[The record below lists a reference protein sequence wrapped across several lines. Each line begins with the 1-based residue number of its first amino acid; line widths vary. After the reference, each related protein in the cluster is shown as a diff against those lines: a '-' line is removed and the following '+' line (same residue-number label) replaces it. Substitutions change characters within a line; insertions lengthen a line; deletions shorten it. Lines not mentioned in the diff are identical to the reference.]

1 MKCKKCGASLLDT
14 DKFCSQ
20 CGWKVVKERRCHECG
35 AALREGTKFCPK
47 CGVLIGSGKSD
58 GEKDFVR
65 DEETSDI
72 PIGDIEQNI
81 LSETE
86 RELHTNKKK
95 RPAAAE
101 PKKSVP
107 APEPKKKKKPAPVKN
122 KIYDEWDDEDEDDED
137 DDDAGNNFM
146 LIMMAAVAFL
156 IIVLAVP
163 TFFIAK
169 GKWPVKNYDDSVEE
183 EQDNGADDV
192 ENESDGEAEPEP
204 EEDIIAEIE
213 EPDSEQ
219 PIGTLSIVSNVN
231 VRDNPSTEGTNIIKV
246 AKAGETYEYMGT
258 AEDEN
263 WYIILL
269 EDGSIGYVFEQYV
282 SVD

>member
-20 CGWKVVKERRCHECG
+20 CGWKVVKERRCPECG
-35 AALREGTKFCPK
+35 AALREGTKFCTK
-47 CGVLIGSGKSD
+47 CGVLIGNGKSD
-58 GEKDFVR
+58 EGKVFVKDA
-65 DEETSDI
+65 EASDI

-86 RELHTNKKK
+86 RELHTGKKK
-95 RPAAAE
+95 RPAASA

-107 APEPKKKKKPAPVKN
+107 APEPKKKKKPAPVK
-122 KIYDEWDDEDEDDED
+122 KKVYEEWDDEDEDDED
-137 DDDAGNNFM
+137 DDDDTGNNFM
-146 LIMMAAVAFL
+146 VIMTAAMAFL

-163 TFFIAK
+163 LFFIVK
-169 GKWPVKNYDDSVEE
+169 GKWPVKNYDASVEE
-183 EQDNGADDV
+183 EQDHEADDV
-192 ENESDGEAEPEP
+192 EAENDGEAEPEP
-204 EEDIIAEIE
+204 EENNTIEIG

-219 PIGTLSIVSNVN
+219 PVGTLSIVSNVN
-231 VRDNPSTEGTNIIKV
+231 VRDNPSTQANIIKV

-258 AEDEN
+258 S
-263 WYIILL
+263 
-269 EDGSIGYVFEQYV
+269 EDGSWYVIVLEDDSIGFVFEQYV